1 MSPVDHPG
9 YVGHRAL
16 MLALFG
22 PSGQPPAWRVD
33 AACADSDPGLFFDSD
48 ATAEALAVCARC
60 PVLDQC
66 RADHHTWE
74 SATRS
79 RRFYASGVVG
89 GQTASARNQTYYPRT
104 NRDQSR
110 KDVA

>member
-1 MSPVDHPG
+1 MNPTDHPG

-22 PSGQPPAWRVD
+22 PSGRPPAWRAD
-33 AACADSDPGLFFDSD
+33 AACADQDTETFFTS
-48 ATAEALAVCARC
+48 ATTADALAVCAGC
-60 PVLDQC
+60 PVLDRC
-66 RADHHTWE
+66 RADNHAWE

-89 GQTASARNQTYYPRT
+89 GQTASTRNQTYYPR
-104 NRDQSR
+104 NREQSR

>member
-1 MSPVDHPG
+1 MNPTDHPG
-9 YVGHRAL
+9 YTGHRAL

-22 PSGQPPAWRVD
+22 PSGRPPAWRAD
-33 AACADSDPGLFFDSD
+33 AACADADPGLFFDSD
-48 ATAEALAVCARC
+48 ATTDALAVCDGC
-60 PVLDQC
+60 PVLDRC
-66 RADHHTWE
+66 RADNHAWE

-89 GQTASARNQTYYPRT
+89 GQTASARNRTYYPRT
-104 NRDQSR
+104 NREQSR

>member
-1 MSPVDHPG
+1 MNPTDHPG

-22 PSGQPPAWRVD
+22 PSGQPPAWRAE
-33 AACADSDPGLFFDSD
+33 AACAGEDTELFFTTDTTD
-48 ATAEALAVCARC
+48 AALSICADC
-60 PVLDQC
+60 PVLDLC
-66 RADHHTWE
+66 RADNHTWE

-104 NRDQSR
+104 SR
-110 KDVA
+110 KEVA

>member
-1 MSPVDHPG
+1 MNHTDHPG
-9 YVGHRAL
+9 YTGHRAL

-22 PSGQPPAWRVD
+22 PSGRPAEWRAD
-33 AACADSDPGLFFDSD
+33 AACADSAPGLFFDSGS
-48 ATAEALAVCARC
+48 TAAALEVCAGC
-60 PVLDQC
+60 PVLDAC
-66 RADHHTWE
+66 RADNTAWE
-74 SATRS
+74 SVTRS

-104 NRDQSR
+104 TREQSR